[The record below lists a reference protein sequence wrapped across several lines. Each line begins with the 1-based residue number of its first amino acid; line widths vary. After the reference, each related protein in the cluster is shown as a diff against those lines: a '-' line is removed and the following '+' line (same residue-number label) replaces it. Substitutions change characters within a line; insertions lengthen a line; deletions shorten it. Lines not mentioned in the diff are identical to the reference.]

1 MSGVPRQQLVCCYHG
16 DRSSLSV
23 MRGLYFPS
31 EALARVTEQL
41 LRHTKEASLEGK
53 PLAVSNLF
61 P

>member
-1 MSGVPRQQLVCCYHG
+1 METGAP
-16 DRSSLSV
+16 SV